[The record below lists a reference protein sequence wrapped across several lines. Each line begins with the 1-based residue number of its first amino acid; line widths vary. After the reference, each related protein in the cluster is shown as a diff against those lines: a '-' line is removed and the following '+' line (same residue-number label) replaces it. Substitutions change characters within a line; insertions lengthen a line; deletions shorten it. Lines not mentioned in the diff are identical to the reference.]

1 MNYLLRK
8 STIFG
13 VTVTSW
19 IDEDFVRFTVFDK
32 EFSLSIDFGKLEI
45 PNIKDNKELLDEVL
59 SAAQL
64 PQKESEDLFVFLL
77 QEFLNVTFS

>member
-19 IDEDFVRFTVFDK
+19 IDEDLVRFTVFDK
-32 EFSLSIDFGKLEI
+32 EFSLSIDFGKLE
-45 PNIKDNKELLDEVL
+45 
-59 SAAQL
+59 L
-64 PQKESEDLFVFLL
+64 P
-77 QEFLNVTFS
+77 TT